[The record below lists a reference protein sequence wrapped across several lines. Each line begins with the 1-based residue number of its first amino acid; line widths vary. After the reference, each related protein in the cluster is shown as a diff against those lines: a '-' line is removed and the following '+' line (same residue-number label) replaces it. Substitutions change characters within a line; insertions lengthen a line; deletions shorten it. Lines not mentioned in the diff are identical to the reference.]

1 MDAPHRGALMLVRFI
16 AAVLI
21 GLGAIELSL
30 SWLESSTR
38 HAPMRPF
45 DFTLPVVLFGLGVAG
60 LIKAGALAEWLSNK
74 LDE

>member
-1 MDAPHRGALMLVRFI
+1 MLVRFI

-21 GLGAIELSL
+21 GLGVIELSL

-45 DFTLPVVLFGLGVAG
+45 DFILPAGLLGLGIAG
-60 LIKAGALAEWLSNK
+60 LTKAGSLAEWLSNK

>member
-16 AAVLI
+16 AVALI

-30 SWLESSTR
+30 SWVGSQAH
-38 HAPMRPF
+38 HAPMKMS
-45 DFTLPVVLFGLGVAG
+45 DFVLPAILVVLGLVG
-60 LIKAGALAEWLSNK
+60 LIKAGSLATWISNK

>member
-1 MDAPHRGALMLVRFI
+1 MLVRFI

-21 GLGAIELSL
+21 GLGVIELSL
-30 SWLESSTR
+30 SWLQSSAH
-38 HAPMRPF
+38 HAPLRPF
-45 DFTLPVVLFGLGVAG
+45 DFILPAMLLGLGIAG